1 MKHLIMKKMKF
12 LNRNKL
18 YKYIKK
24 RISEIIFSFV
34 IFLSVLLISLN
45 FFDIININP
54 YLTVLPLLI
63 YLIVAIICIVWIIFH
78 DKKIK

>member
-1 MKHLIMKKMKF
+1 MKHLIMKKMKI

-63 YLIVAIICIVWIIFH
+63 YLIVAIICIAWIIFH